1 MFTNKDMSVSDWF
14 LYYILMIIP
23 FVNLAI
29 FLIVLFSSNSNRS
42 LKNLIILQVLIVLIA
57 AAVILF
63 LFPELLLWINL
74 YYEYLFQLI
83 SYWASNYELWLSY

>member
-1 MFTNKDMSVSDWF
+1 MFTNKDMSVGDWF

-57 AAVILF
+57 AAVIYF
-63 LFPELLLWINL
+63 LFPELLLWIEL
-74 YYEYLFQLI
+74 YNEYLF
-83 SYWASNYELWLSY
+83 

>member
-29 FLIVLFSSNSNRS
+29 FLIVLFSSNINRS
-42 LKNLIILQVLIVLIA
+42 LKNLIIFQVLIVLIA
-57 AAVILF
+57 AAVIYF
-63 LFPELLLWINL
+63 LFPELLLWIEL
-74 YYEYLFQLI
+74 YYEYLF
-83 SYWASNYELWLSY
+83 

>member
-57 AAVILF
+57 AAVIYF
-63 LFPELLLWINL
+63 LLPEILLWIEL
-74 YYEYLFQLI
+74 YYEYLF
-83 SYWASNYELWLSY
+83 

>member
-29 FLIVLFSSNSNRS
+29 FLIVLFSSNINRS

-57 AAVILF
+57 AAVIYF
-63 LFPELLLWINL
+63 LFPEILLWIEL
-74 YYEYLFQLI
+74 YYEYLF
-83 SYWASNYELWLSY
+83 